1 MCQGQPLRALK
12 SLDINIVLTS
22 FNTEASYSLGG
33 IFCMFDPAAVFRC
46 KNHMKSFS
54 EALCKKMHFAVYNIF
69 TLLEVV
75 RHYNRSEEGCGDAI
89 KVYIHSRNRKCLI
102 MALLWHVVC
111 IRLG

>member
-1 MCQGQPLRALK
+1 MRQGQPLRTLK
-12 SLDINIVLTS
+12 SLDIRIVLKT
-22 FNTEASYSLGG
+22 FNTEANYNLSG

-46 KNHMKSFS
+46 KNQMKSFS

-75 RHYNRSEEGCGDAI
+75 CRYNRSEEGCGDAI
-89 KVYIHSRNRKCLI
+89 DVYIHSRNRKCLI
-102 MALLWHVVC
+102 MALLRHLVR